1 MDTPST
7 PGTHLSWMDGVSLA
21 GIPALAVAIANVLPT
36 VLTVLAT
43 IVGLIWYTMMIIDWV
58 GARKI
63 RRAQATAA
71 DIITTAHLVAAQVV
85 AAAVPVAA
93 KLVATAEV
101 VAKDLKES

>member
-1 MDTPST
+1 
-7 PGTHLSWMDGVSLA
+7 MDGVSLA

-36 VLTVLAT
+36 ILTVLAT
-43 IVGLIWYTMMIIDWV
+43 VAGLIWYTMMIIDWV

-93 KLVATAEV
+93 RLVATAEV
-101 VAKDLKES
+101 VAKDFKES

>member
-1 MDTPST
+1 
-7 PGTHLSWMDGVSLA
+7 MDGVSLA

-36 VLTVLAT
+36 ILTVLAT
-43 IVGLIWYTMMIIDWV
+43 VAGLIWYTMMIIDWV

-71 DIITTAHLVAAQVV
+71 DIITTARLVAAQVV

-101 VAKDLKES
+101 VAKDFKES

>member
-1 MDTPST
+1 
-7 PGTHLSWMDGVSLA
+7 MDGVSLA

-43 IVGLIWYTMMIIDWV
+43 VVGLIWYTMMIIDWV

>member
-1 MDTPST
+1 
-7 PGTHLSWMDGVSLA
+7 MDGVSLA

-36 VLTVLAT
+36 ILTVLAT
-43 IVGLIWYTMMIIDWV
+43 VAGLIWYTMMIIDWV

-101 VAKDLKES
+101 VAKDFKES

>member
-1 MDTPST
+1 MDS
-7 PGTHLSWMDGVSLA
+7 VSLA

-36 VLTVLAT
+36 ILTVLAT
-43 IVGLIWYTMMIIDWV
+43 VAGLIWYTMMIIDWV

>member
-1 MDTPST
+1 
-7 PGTHLSWMDGVSLA
+7 MDGVSLA

-36 VLTVLAT
+36 ILTVLAT
-43 IVGLIWYTMMIIDWV
+43 VAGLIWYTMMIIDWV